1 MSMEQPT
8 DITAPQDPPKKKK
21 QRTLPDWRPFYLV
34 ENHAGTWVTART
46 LIKRTARACAQTV
59 AYRVENDD
67 IHILDRY
74 ANRVTVF
81 RSVHHKIPEE
91 ERTPVQRARN
101 IRKIV
106 KIYVKGHYKLGATT
120 QEQFSQ
126 RDARGRRPPDGNNQ
140 VRDDGSE

>member
-1 MSMEQPT
+1 MLVEQPV
-8 DITAPQDPPKKKK
+8 DAIVPQDPPQMKKR
-21 QRTLPDWRPFYLV
+21 RTLPDWRPFYLV

-46 LIKRTARACAQTV
+46 QIKRTARACAQTV
-59 AYRVENDD
+59 AYKVENGD

-101 IRKIV
+101 ITMIV
-106 KIYVKGHYKLGATT
+106 KIYAKGHYKLGATT

-126 RDARGRRPPDGNNQ
+126 
-140 VRDDGSE
+140 